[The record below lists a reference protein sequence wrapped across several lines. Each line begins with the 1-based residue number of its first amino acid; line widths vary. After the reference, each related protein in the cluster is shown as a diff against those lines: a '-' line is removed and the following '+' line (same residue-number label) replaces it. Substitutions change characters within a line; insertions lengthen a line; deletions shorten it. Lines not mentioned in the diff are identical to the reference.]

1 MQTAHFP
8 GGFAYRSS
16 KEKPDAAK
24 DQGHHARL

>member
-1 MQTAHFP
+1 MQTAHFL
-8 GGFAYRSS
+8 GGCAYRSS